1 MNELTKTKTNK
12 MKFECCNRQQNSN
25 EFIICS
31 QCLKKYHYACIATTT
46 TLQYKEVTNDFKAN
60 WLCPECNRPR
70 AGLDNSNTPVR
81 AAATLANDKHDS
93 SLNVTVRNKQKFTKA
108 SDTDSS
114 LTSADVRQIII
125 VQELV
130 NPGSNGLPALQ
141 GFGVDRHLLGL
152 KLIAIENGIEVP
164 KLYSDPGYVRSANM
178 RISTSQ
184 VACKCDGFMCYAPLV
199 ADGYSTCYN
208 PRDDDVN
215 FATAAFRAHPDT
227 AAAPYAAALARA
239 LTDMRD
245 LLLATSK
252 L

>member
-81 AAATLANDKHDS
+81 AASTLSNDKHDS
-93 SLNVTVRNKQKFTKA
+93 SLNVTVRNKQKLTKA

-114 LTSADVRQIII
+114 LTSADVRQIIREELNTI
-125 VQELV
+125 FGAFQSKIETQLSNKISEILSQITQVTESISFMEKEYEEVRREMQQKIEIINQLESENKNLRSYIQEV
-130 NPGSNGLPALQ
+130 DSRMSQIERHSRASN
-141 GFGVDRHLLGL
+141 
-152 KLIAIENGIEVP
+152 
-164 KLYSDPGYVRSANM
+164 
-178 RISTSQ
+178 
-184 VACKCDGFMCYAPLV
+184 
-199 ADGYSTCYN
+199 
-208 PRDDDVN
+208 
-215 FATAAFRAHPDT
+215 
-227 AAAPYAAALARA
+227 
-239 LTDMRD
+239 
-245 LLLATSK
+245 
-252 L
+252 

>member
-130 NPGSNGLPALQ
+130 NPGSNGLPVSIAVLENYESEARRDS
-141 GFGVDRHLLGL
+141 GRRKEIGRRKEAREGAWYVGAAV
-152 KLIAIENGIEVP
+152 IAIAIAVGVE
-164 KLYSDPGYVRSANM
+164 LSYR
-178 RISTSQ
+178 
-184 VACKCDGFMCYAPLV
+184 
-199 ADGYSTCYN
+199 
-208 PRDDDVN
+208 
-215 FATAAFRAHPDT
+215 
-227 AAAPYAAALARA
+227 
-239 LTDMRD
+239 
-245 LLLATSK
+245 
-252 L
+252 